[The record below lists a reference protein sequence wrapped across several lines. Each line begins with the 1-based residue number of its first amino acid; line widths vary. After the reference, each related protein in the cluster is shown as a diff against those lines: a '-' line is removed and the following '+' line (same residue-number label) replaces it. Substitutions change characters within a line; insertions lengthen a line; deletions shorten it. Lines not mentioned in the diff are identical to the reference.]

1 VKVKNMNFSQK
12 SSESPSLNREIQS
25 NTIRSSSKGYKNHN
39 ISTMHDDDE
48 HDITAVE
55 KSRNKTPER
64 RSLMMNKQK
73 KSYENLKNSDE
84 NDRRRLDRS
93 ADTDG
98 VVGTLVSAMSGRSRG
113 RGSSSSNIRST
124 KDRSSSKGLKS
135 SKLDCSLDRIE
146 EEGKLNH
153 LKDDQQQ
160 HEAVGNTVFF
170 KNDNHNNDV
179 DNMKSLTP
187 LHKFRTYRMLTS
199 ISPTTPTNNDH
210 QQQQYDHN
218 CIADTN
224 RLSTIV
230 YTAIDNKN
238 NHKSNDDNDNDENL
252 PLQPRSTYIPVR
264 PKSSNAA
271 LRSDANVSRRSAIS
285 RPQSSGIVRTKRG
298 DTTATTTTT
307 AVASTRSQLYHR
319 GAAAATASTM
329 RSLPSHFNTQLATTA
344 ATLSSP
350 SSSSPR
356 SSSKLTTIAS
366 SQKLFYSPTTD
377 SPRFQINNSSSFY
390 HRQNNHYQQQQQH
403 PHHQNPSAS
412 TDE

>member
-1 VKVKNMNFSQK
+1 MSFSQK

-39 ISTMHDDDE
+39 ISTISVDNNDMHDDD
-48 HDITAVE
+48 HDITAVG

-73 KSYENLKNSDE
+73 NSDE
-84 NDRRRLDRS
+84 NDKRRLDRS

-98 VVGTLVSAMSGRSRG
+98 VVGPLVSALSGRSRG
-113 RGSSSSNIRST
+113 RGSSSSSNIRST

-153 LKDDQQQ
+153 LNDDQQQ

-170 KNDNHNNDV
+170 KNDNNYNDV

-210 QQQQYDHN
+210 QQQQYDHDY
-218 CIADTN
+218 IADTN

-230 YTAIDNKN
+230 YTATDNKN
-238 NHKSNDDNDNDENL
+238 NYKSNDDNDNDEDL

-298 DTTATTTTT
+298 DTAASATTTTT
-307 AVASTRSQLYHR
+307 TVASTRSQLYHR
-319 GAAAATASTM
+319 GAAAPTASTM
-329 RSLPSHFNTQLATTA
+329 RSFPSHFNTQLVTTT

-356 SSSKLTTIAS
+356 SSSKLTTIPS

-377 SPRFQINNSSSFY
+377 SPRFQINNSSSSFD

-403 PHHQNPSAS
+403 RHHQNPSAS